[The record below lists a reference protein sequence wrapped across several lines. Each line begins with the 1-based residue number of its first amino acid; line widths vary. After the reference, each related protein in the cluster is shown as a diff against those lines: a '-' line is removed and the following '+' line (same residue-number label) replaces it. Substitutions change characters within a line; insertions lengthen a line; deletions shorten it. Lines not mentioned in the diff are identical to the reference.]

1 MSVHLLDVQPRDVAA
16 DALGLLLHA
25 PAPPALAEISLRDGR
40 GGQLILGVLGAS
52 HVVTAMLPGH
62 RLTEQVS
69 CDAVDAGGQELP
81 QRARLGGYQLVSVTR
96 EVPRAALEQTA
107 ARLRGLAESSDSWLC
122 GTFPGAASAMTAMTA
137 NSLPAGGWTWESWHL
152 YPGEQACSIVT
163 TRSKWTPP

>member
-1 MSVHLLDVQPRDVAA
+1 MSVHLLNVEPRDVTA

-25 PAPPALAEISLRDGR
+25 PAPGALAEISLCDGR

-52 HVVTAMLPGH
+52 HIVTAMLLGH
-62 RLTEQVS
+62 HLTEQVS

-81 QRARLGGYQLVSVTR
+81 QSTQLGGYRLVSVTQ

-122 GTFPGAASAMTAMTA
+122 GTFPGAGSAMTAMTA
-137 NSLPAGGWTWESWHL
+137 SSLPAGGWTWESWHL
-152 YPGEQACSIVT
+152 YPGEQACSIVA
-163 TRSKWTPP
+163 TRTRWTPP